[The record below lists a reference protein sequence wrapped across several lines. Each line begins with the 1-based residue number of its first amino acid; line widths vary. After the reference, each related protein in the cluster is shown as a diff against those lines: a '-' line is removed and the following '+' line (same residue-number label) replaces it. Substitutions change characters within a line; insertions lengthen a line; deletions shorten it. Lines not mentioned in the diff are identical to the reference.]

1 MPFPNAIRLYLGSSV
16 ETNMISNRIY
26 TAGAADMLLH
36 YATKNEV
43 MSCCTENQQ
52 VMQDLY
58 VSSRSYKTFVRT

>member
-26 TAGAADMLLH
+26 TPGAADMLLH
-36 YATKNEV
+36 YETKNEV